1 MPSKFLSAINDEDS
15 PAMIRGVLEAAAE
28 DGDSE
33 AKSLLSSIGDDDAKL
48 HQSITKLRTKATAVP
63 TTAPN
68 SAGTGPERKLQ
79 PWEAAL
85 TNKDPKV
92 MAEYV
97 QKNNQ
102 SPFQQYINSQPQDS
116 LANRAYSAAIG
127 AGEAY
132 MPGGKLSKLLPAGLA
147 LMNFLKPM
155 SEKEKNAGGIGVGAN
170 VFSQL
175 VGPKFQGVSKGLAAA
190 GNLGFNALTGAAA
203 AGASD
208 ANPTLGAGMA
218 MVGGAPSVLAAAASR
233 GTVGKALPAVLEVV
247 RQDPAEWKTT
257 EAAAK
262 WALSKTKKTS
272 PDYPVLEILAG
283 KGSMSAK
290 QYFSKLM
297 EQAGLGKGGAVE
309 NSQLEAI
316 RPQILHFAEVA
327 TKLKNG
333 ADNLTRNVSEHVRGA
348 LGSIGADR
356 GPTDILERLDQ
367 FTKQGDN
374 RNILDILMPKTKNA
388 TQKLEQ
394 WAAAMDTRKP
404 APQPSAYAGANTGT
418 GSISLR
424 ESLANRLPSADRE
437 LRKYAANTGGALADY
452 FKAKLDNPLHGA
464 LARAVA
470 LEAIKNSSPL
480 AAPVLN
486 AGTFIANTLLGQ
498 R

>member
-1 MPSKFLSAINDEDS
+1 MPSKFLSAITDDDS

-28 DGDSE
+28 DGDTE
-33 AKSLLSSIGDDDAKL
+33 AKSLLSSIGDDDTKL
-48 HQSITKLRTKATAVP
+48 HASVTKLRTKATATP
-63 TTAPN
+63 TSTGN
-68 SAGTGPERKLQ
+68 SAGTSPERKLQ

-116 LANRAYSAAIG
+116 LTNRAYSAAIG

-132 MPGGKLSKLLPAGLA
+132 MPGGKLSKLLPTGLA
-147 LMNFLKPM
+147 LLNFLKPM
-155 SEKEKNAGGIGVGAN
+155 SEQEKNAGGIGVGAN

-175 VGPKFQGVSKGLAAA
+175 VGPKFQGVSKGIAAA

-208 ANPTLGAGMA
+208 ANPAIGGLMGL
-218 MVGGAPSVLAAAASR
+218 VGSAPSAVAAAASR

-283 KGSMSAK
+283 KGPMSAK
-290 QYFSKLM
+290 EYFSKLM
-297 EQAGLGKGGAVE
+297 EQAGLGEGGVLNNSAVE
-309 NSQLEAI
+309 AVKPQLL
-316 RPQILHFAEVA
+316 QFAQLA
-327 TKLKNG
+327 KSLKNG
-333 ADNLTRNVSEHVRGA
+333 AENLTKNVSEHLLGNM
-348 LGSIGADR
+348 GSIGD
-356 GPTDILERLDQ
+356 DIGSGDIVRRLRKFSQ
-367 FTKQGDN
+367 QGDN
-374 RNILDILMPKTKNA
+374 RDILDVLMPKVKNA

-394 WAAAMDTRKP
+394 WAEAMDTRKP
-404 APQPSAYAGANTGT
+404 ASNGGSAGVSGKYGY
-418 GSISLR
+418 LR
-424 ESLANRLPSADRE
+424 EKLDKLPSADRE

-464 LARAVA
+464 LARAIA
-470 LEAIKNSSPL
+470 LESIKNSSPL